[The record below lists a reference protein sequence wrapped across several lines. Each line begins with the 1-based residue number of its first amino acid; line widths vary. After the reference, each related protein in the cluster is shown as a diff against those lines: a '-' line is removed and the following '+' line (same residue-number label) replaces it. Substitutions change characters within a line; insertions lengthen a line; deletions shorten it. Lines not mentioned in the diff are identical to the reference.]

1 MADKKNMFYDLS
13 KMQSYNALLNFL
25 LGGRGI
31 GKTYGM
37 KKWAINDFLKTGQQ
51 FIYLRRYK
59 SELKDLDKFFNAV
72 SQEFPEEELKV
83 KGHTF
88 YINNKVAG
96 HAVALSTALTKKSA
110 EYPKV
115 NKIIYDE
122 FLIMKSNLHYIPNE
136 PEMFLEFFET
146 VARMRDNVRAF
157 FLGNA
162 TSENNPYFVY
172 FDLRCPEKFYY
183 DSKRYILVENI
194 QNNATFVEA
203 KKNTRFGKLIQGT
216 EYADYSIDN
225 QFFSDDVTFIEE
237 FKGRMKLVSCIRYDK
252 QEVGMWQTFDNRL
265 YFCDKIN
272 YDCPCCITYTKED
285 VNENYNMGMKRG
297 FTAEL
302 LRRYFRRNDVIYQNI
317 FVKNLVFDVLRK
329 IGF

>member
-1 MADKKNMFYDLS
+1 MTKKNMFYDLS

-37 KKWAINDFLKTGQQ
+37 KKWSINDFLKTGKQ

-72 SQEFPEEELKV
+72 SKEFPDVEFEI
-83 KGHTF
+83 KGRTF
-88 YINNKVAG
+88 YINKKVAG
-96 HAVALSTALTKKSA
+96 YAVALSTALTKKSA

-146 VARMRDNVRAF
+146 VARMRDDVRAF

-172 FDLRCPEKFYY
+172 FNLRCPDSFYY
-183 DSKRYILVENI
+183 DSKRFILIENI
-194 QNNATFVEA
+194 QNSQTFMEA
-203 KKNTRFGKLIQGT
+203 KRKTRFGQLINGT
-216 EYADYSIDN
+216 DYASYSIN
-225 QFFSDDVTFIEE
+225 NEFFSDDNTFIKEYQ
-237 FKGRMKLVSCIRYDK
+237 GRMKLISCIRCNR
-252 QEVGMWQTFDNRL
+252 QEIGLWQTIDGRL
-265 YFCDKIN
+265 YACNKIN
-272 YDCPCCITYTKED
+272 YDCPCCIAYDKED
-285 VNENYNMGMKRG
+285 VNENYNLGMKRG
-297 FTAEL
+297 FTAEF
-302 LRRYFRRNDVIYQNI
+302 LRRSFRRNEMIYQNI
-317 FVKNLVFDVLRK
+317 FIKNVVFEVMRK
-329 IGF
+329 IGC

>member
-37 KKWAINDFLKTGQQ
+37 KKWSINDFLKRGKQ

-59 SELKDLDKFFNAV
+59 SELKDVDKFFNTV
-72 SQEFPEEELKV
+72 SQEFPDCDFET

-88 YINNKVAG
+88 YINNKCAG
-96 HAVALSTALTKKSA
+96 YAVSLSTALTKKSA
-110 EYPKV
+110 EYPNV

-146 VARMRDNVRAF
+146 VARMRDDVRAF

-172 FDLRCPEKFYY
+172 FNLRCPEQFYY
-183 DSKRYILVENI
+183 DKNRYILVENI
-194 QNNATFVEA
+194 KNSASFVEA

-225 QFFSDDVTFIEE
+225 QFFSDDSTFIEE
-237 FKGRMKLVSCIRYDK
+237 YKGRMKLVSCIRFNK

-272 YDCPCCITYTKED
+272 YDCPCCMAYQKED
-285 VNENYNMGMKRG
+285 VNEHYNMGMKRG

-302 LRRYFRRNDVIYQNI
+302 LRRYFRRNDVLYQNI
-317 FVKNLVFDVLRK
+317 FIKNLVFDVLRK